1 MSTEG
6 FGEPQGG
13 APMNREGFGEPQGGA
28 PMSSIG
34 SYLAASA
41 TVAASLAERPGV
53 AAVERAARLVADALA
68 GGGQVL
74 FCGNG
79 GSAADAQHLA
89 AELVGRLQLDRPAYR
104 AVALTTDTSVLT
116 AVGNDYGYADVFAR
130 QVEGLGRGGDVLV
143 AISTSGRS
151 ENVLR
156 AAAAA
161 RTRGMAVVA
170 LLGPAASPLDGA
182 ADLALHVDGEAA
194 GLVQQGHITI
204 GHALCGW
211 VERRLA
217 GQSPTGADDAAGD
230 GAEGQ

>member
-1 MSTEG
+1 MRTERS
-6 FGEPQGG
+6 GEPQAG
-13 APMNREGFGEPQGGA
+13 AQTSEIER
-28 PMSSIG
+28 
-34 SYLAASA
+34 YLQRSAA
-41 TVAASLAERPGV
+41 VAASLAERPGV
-53 AAVERAARLVADALA
+53 AAVERAAELVADALA

-89 AELVGRLQLDRPAYR
+89 AELVGRLQLERPAYR

-116 AVGNDYGYADVFAR
+116 AVGNDYGYPDVFAR
-130 QVEGLGRGGDVLV
+130 QVEGLGRPGDVLV

-151 ENVLR
+151 ESVLR

-161 RTRGMAVVA
+161 RAKGMAVIA
-170 LLGPAASPLDGA
+170 FLGPAASPLDEQ
-182 ADLALHVDGEAA
+182 ADLALHVDGDVA

-211 VERRLA
+211 VEHRLEN
-217 GQSPTGADDAAGD
+217 GG
-230 GAEGQ
+230 

>member
-1 MSTEG
+1 MSDIETYL
-6 FGEPQGG
+6 
-13 APMNREGFGEPQGGA
+13 N
-28 PMSSIG
+28 SS
-34 SYLAASA
+34 AE
-41 TVAASLAERPGV
+41 VAASLGERPGV
-53 AAVERAARLVADALA
+53 AAVQRAAELVADVLA

-89 AELVGRLQLDRPAYR
+89 AELVGRLQLERPAYR

-116 AVGNDYGYADVFAR
+116 AVGNDYGYAEVFAR
-130 QVEGLGRGGDVLV
+130 QVEGLGRPGDVLV

-161 RTRGMAVVA
+161 RAKGMAVVA
-170 LLGPAASPLDGA
+170 LLGPAASPLDDA
-182 ADLALHVDGEAA
+182 AEVALHVDGEVS
-194 GLVQQGHITI
+194 GLIQQGHITI

-217 GQSPTGADDAAGD
+217 VG
-230 GAEGQ
+230 

>member
-1 MSTEG
+1 MSGIE
-6 FGEPQGG
+6 
-13 APMNREGFGEPQGGA
+13 N
-28 PMSSIG
+28 
-34 SYLAASA
+34 YLADSA
-41 TVAASLAERPGV
+41 KVAASLAERPGV
-53 AAVERAARLVADALA
+53 AAVERAADLVADALA

-89 AELVGRLQLDRPAYR
+89 AELVGRLQLERPAYR

-116 AVGNDYGYADVFAR
+116 AVGNDYGYAEVFAR
-130 QVEGLGRGGDVLV
+130 QVEGLGRAGDVLV

-161 RTRGMAVVA
+161 RARGMKVIAF
-170 LLGPAASPLDGA
+170 LGPAASPLDEA
-182 ADLALHVDGEAA
+182 AEVALHVDGDIA

-204 GHALCGW
+204 GHAICGR
-211 VERRLA
+211 VEHRLATGTRAGAPDPAHEGTERRA
-217 GQSPTGADDAAGD
+217 
-230 GAEGQ
+230 

>member
-1 MSTEG
+1 MG
-6 FGEPQGG
+6 
-13 APMNREGFGEPQGGA
+13 
-28 PMSSIG
+28 SIG
-34 SYLAASA
+34 QYLASSA
-41 TVAASLAERPGV
+41 AAAAALGGRSGP
-53 AAVERAARLVADALA
+53 AAVERAALLVADALA

-89 AELVGRLQLDRPAYR
+89 AELVGRLQLERPAYR

-130 QVEGLGRGGDVLV
+130 QVEGLGRPGDVLV

-156 AAAAA
+156 AAEAAA
-161 RTRGMAVVA
+161 RRGLKVVA
-170 LLGPAASPLDGA
+170 LLGPAASPLDRTA
-182 ADLALHVDGEAA
+182 EVTLHVDGAA
-194 GLVQQGHITI
+194 PGLVQQGHITI

-211 VERRLA
+211 VEQRLA
-217 GQSPTGADDAAGD
+217 NR
-230 GAEGQ
+230 

>member
-1 MSTEG
+1 LTDI
-6 FGEPQGG
+6 GG
-13 APMNREGFGEPQGGA
+13 
-28 PMSSIG
+28 
-34 SYLAASA
+34 YLASSA
-41 TVAASLAERPGV
+41 AVAAALAERPGV
-53 AAVERAARLVADALA
+53 AAVERAARLVAGALA

-89 AELVGRLQLDRPAYR
+89 AELVGRLQLERPAYR

-130 QVEGLGRGGDVLV
+130 QVEGLGRPGDALV

-151 ENVLR
+151 ESVLR
-156 AAAAA
+156 AVAAAKV
-161 RTRGMAVVA
+161 RGMVVVA
-170 LLGPAASPLDGA
+170 FLGPAASPLDGT
-182 ADLALHVDGEAA
+182 ADLALHVDGDVT

-204 GHALCGW
+204 GHAICGW

-217 GQSPTGADDAAGD
+217 
-230 GAEGQ
+230 EG

>member
-1 MSTEG
+1 VSDIETYLK
-6 FGEPQGG
+6 
-13 APMNREGFGEPQGGA
+13 
-28 PMSSIG
+28 SS
-34 SYLAASA
+34 AE
-41 TVAASLAERPGV
+41 VAASLGERPGV
-53 AAVERAARLVADALA
+53 AAVQRAAELVADVLA

-89 AELVGRLQLDRPAYR
+89 AELVGRLQLERPAYR

-116 AVGNDYGYADVFAR
+116 AVGNDYGYAEVFAR
-130 QVEGLGRGGDVLV
+130 QVEGLGRAGDVLV

-156 AAAAA
+156 AAASA
-161 RTRGMAVVA
+161 RARGMAVIA
-170 LLGPAASPLDGA
+170 FLGPAPSPLDED
-182 ADLALHVDGEAA
+182 ADLALHVDGDVA

-204 GHALCGW
+204 GHAICGW

-217 GQSPTGADDAAGD
+217 TGA
-230 GAEGQ
+230 

>member
-1 MSTEG
+1 MSD
-6 FGEPQGG
+6 
-13 APMNREGFGEPQGGA
+13 
-28 PMSSIG
+28 SDID
-34 SYLAASA
+34 SYLKSSA
-41 TVAASLAERPGV
+41 EVAASLGERPGV
-53 AAVERAARLVADALA
+53 AAVQRAAELVADVLA

-89 AELVGRLQLDRPAYR
+89 AELVGRLQLERPAYR

-116 AVGNDYGYADVFAR
+116 AVGNDYGYAEVFAR
-130 QVEGLGRGGDVLV
+130 QVEGLGRAGDVLV

-156 AAAAA
+156 AAASA
-161 RTRGMAVVA
+161 RARGMGVVA
-170 LLGPAASPLDGA
+170 FLGPAPSPLDED
-182 ADLALHVDGEAA
+182 ADLALHVDGDVA

-204 GHALCGW
+204 GHAICGW

-217 GQSPTGADDAAGD
+217 TGA
-230 GAEGQ
+230 

>member
-1 MSTEG
+1 MSDIET
-6 FGEPQGG
+6 
-13 APMNREGFGEPQGGA
+13 
-28 PMSSIG
+28 
-34 SYLAASA
+34 YLKRSAA
-41 TVAASLAERPGV
+41 VAASLAERPGV
-53 AAVERAARLVADALA
+53 AAVERAAELVADALA

-89 AELVGRLQLDRPAYR
+89 AELVGRLQLERPAYR

-130 QVEGLGRGGDVLV
+130 QVEGLGRAGDVLV

-156 AAAAA
+156 AAASASA
-161 RTRGMAVVA
+161 RGMQVVA
-170 LLGPAASPLDGA
+170 FLGPADSPLDEG
-182 ADLALHVDGEAA
+182 ADLALHVDGDVA

-204 GHALCGW
+204 GHAICGW

-217 GQSPTGADDAAGD
+217 TGGTGA
-230 GAEGQ
+230 GAPDTAHQGTKRQG

>member
-1 MSTEG
+1 MSDI
-6 FGEPQGG
+6 
-13 APMNREGFGEPQGGA
+13 AN
-28 PMSSIG
+28 
-34 SYLAASA
+34 YLASSA
-41 TVAASLAERPGV
+41 AVAAALAERPGV

-89 AELVGRLQLDRPAYR
+89 AELVGRLQLERPAYR

-130 QVEGLGRGGDVLV
+130 QVEGLGRAGDVLV

-161 RTRGMAVVA
+161 KARGMAVIA
-170 LLGPAASPLDGA
+170 FLGPAASPLDEGG
-182 ADLALHVDGEAA
+182 ADLALHVDGEIA

-211 VERRLA
+211 VERQLA
-217 GQSPTGADDAAGD
+217 SRGPGPLRP
-230 GAEGQ
+230 

>member
-1 MSTEG
+1 MSD
-6 FGEPQGG
+6 
-13 APMNREGFGEPQGGA
+13 
-28 PMSSIG
+28 SDID
-34 SYLAASA
+34 SYLKSSA
-41 TVAASLAERPGV
+41 EVAASLGERPGV
-53 AAVERAARLVADALA
+53 AAVQRAAELVADALA

-89 AELVGRLQLDRPAYR
+89 AELVGRLQLERPAYR

-116 AVGNDYGYADVFAR
+116 AVGNDYGYAEVFAR
-130 QVEGLGRGGDVLV
+130 QVEGLGRAGDVLV

-156 AAAAA
+156 AAASA
-161 RTRGMAVVA
+161 RARGMAVIA
-170 LLGPAASPLDGA
+170 FLGPAPSPLDED
-182 ADLALHVDGEAA
+182 ADLALHVDGDVA

-204 GHALCGW
+204 GHAICGW

-217 GQSPTGADDAAGD
+217 TGA
-230 GAEGQ
+230 

>member
-1 MSTEG
+1 MTDV
-6 FGEPQGG
+6 
-13 APMNREGFGEPQGGA
+13 AR
-28 PMSSIG
+28 
-34 SYLAASA
+34 YLADSA
-41 TVAASLAERPGV
+41 AVTASLAERPGA

-89 AELVGRLQLDRPAYR
+89 AELVGRLQLERPAYR
-104 AVALTTDTSVLT
+104 ATALTTDTSVLT
-116 AVGNDYGYADVFAR
+116 AVGNDYGYAEVFAR
-130 QVEGLGRGGDVLV
+130 QVEGLGRPGDVLV

-151 ENVLR
+151 DNVLR

-161 RTRGMAVVA
+161 KAKGMAVVA
-170 LLGPAASPLDGA
+170 FLGPAASPLDDD
-182 ADLALHVDGEAA
+182 ADLALHVDGDVA

-204 GHALCGW
+204 GHALCEW

-217 GQSPTGADDAAGD
+217 GP
-230 GAEGQ
+230 

>member
-1 MSTEG
+1 MSDI
-6 FGEPQGG
+6 
-13 APMNREGFGEPQGGA
+13 AN
-28 PMSSIG
+28 
-34 SYLAASA
+34 YLASSA
-41 TVAASLAERPGV
+41 AVAAALAERPGV

-89 AELVGRLQLDRPAYR
+89 AELVGRLQLERPAYR

-130 QVEGLGRGGDVLV
+130 QVQGLGRPGDVLV

-156 AAAAA
+156 AAASA
-161 RTRGMAVVA
+161 RARGMTVVA
-170 LLGPAASPLDGA
+170 FLGPAASPLDQD
-182 ADLALHVDGEAA
+182 ADLALHVDGDVA

-211 VERRLA
+211 AARRPARALP
-217 GQSPTGADDAAGD
+217 SRTGRGRW
-230 GAEGQ
+230 

>member
-1 MSTEG
+1 MSTIE
-6 FGEPQGG
+6 
-13 APMNREGFGEPQGGA
+13 R
-28 PMSSIG
+28 
-34 SYLAASA
+34 YLASSA
-41 TVAASLAERPGV
+41 AVAAGLAERPGA
-53 AAVERAARLVADALA
+53 AAVERAARLVAGTLA

-89 AELVGRLQLDRPAYR
+89 AELVGRLALERPAYR
-104 AVALTTDTSVLT
+104 AVALTTDSSVLT
-116 AVGNDYGYADVFAR
+116 AVGNDYGYNEVFAR
-130 QVEGLGRGGDVLV
+130 QVQGLGRPGDLLV

-161 RTRGMAVVA
+161 GAAGMTVVA
-170 LLGPAASPLDGA
+170 FLGPAASPLDDTA
-182 ADLALHVDGEAA
+182 AVALHVDGEVA

-211 VERRLA
+211 VERELA
-217 GQSPTGADDAAGD
+217 GARPGT
-230 GAEGQ
+230 

>member
-1 MSTEG
+1 MSG
-6 FGEPQGG
+6 
-13 APMNREGFGEPQGGA
+13 
-28 PMSSIG
+28 IG
-34 SYLAASA
+34 SYLADSA
-41 TVAASLAERPGV
+41 KVAASLAERPGA

-68 GGGQVL
+68 GGGPGRL
-74 FCGNG
+74 CGQR

-89 AELVGRLQLDRPAYR
+89 AELVGRLALERPAYR

-116 AVGNDYGYADVFAR
+116 AVGNDYGYAEVFAR
-130 QVEGLGRGGDVLV
+130 QVQGLGRPGDVLV

-161 RTRGMAVVA
+161 RAAGMAVVA
-170 LLGPAASPLDGA
+170 FLGPAASPLDGT
-182 ADLALHVDGEAA
+182 ADLALHVDGEVA

-217 GQSPTGADDAAGD
+217 GPGRVGADDAAR
-230 GAEGQ
+230 EEERP